1 MVDYKFLYA
10 HSVERIKRK
19 INYIYQEKS
28 SPSEYNEL
36 YEKAVYGLFLCLDMM
51 RTDVTV
57 WDGEKA
63 LKEVGLDFAPL
74 EKYDSGTMFDDID
87 DEVTD

>member
-63 LKEVGLDFAPL
+63 LKEVGLDFDPL

>member
-10 HSVERIKRK
+10 HSVERIKQK
-19 INYIYQEKS
+19 INYIYQEKDN
-28 SPSEYNEL
+28 PSEYSEL

-51 RTDVTV
+51 RTDVIV
-57 WDGEKA
+57 WDDEKA
-63 LKEVGLDFAPL
+63 LKDVGLDFDPL

-87 DEVTD
+87 DE

>member
-10 HSVERIKRK
+10 YSVDHIKRK
-19 INYIYQEKS
+19 INCIYQDNAI
-28 SPSEYNEL
+28 PSEYNEL

-51 RTDVTV
+51 RTDVII
-57 WDGEKA
+57 WDDEKA
-63 LKEVGLDFAPL
+63 LKDVGLDFDPL